1 MKIKEI
7 IKKNITGTI
16 AIVIALGSM
25 SFTMMSKETPES
37 TIAGHFYRYTSSS
50 LAQPDIENINNY
62 KRIDDSCEEG
72 SNVCG
77 VYLAT
82 DKPANSTP
90 VPSEFNAVK
99 SQLWSSQQSGEP
111 ANADIKMKE

>member
-1 MKIKEI
+1 MNIKEI
-7 IKKNITGTI
+7 IKKNFLGIAAVGI
-16 AIVIALGSM
+16 AIGTM
-25 SFTMMSKETPES
+25 SFTLISGEIPKS
-37 TIAGHFYRYTSSS
+37 NVAGHFYRYTSTS
-50 LAQPDIENINNY
+50 LSQPDIENINNY

-99 SQLWSSQQSGEP
+99 SQLWSSQQTGTP
-111 ANADIKMKE
+111 VNPDIKMKD